1 MSLERKKFATQVD
14 STLLESVRRLA
25 KAEGRQIQAVV
36 EDALRQHLDAKQGAK
51 NRGSMS
57 WLPILRARK
66 GFLGCTRNWLS
77 ELRLYPCR

>member
-1 MSLERKKFATQVD
+1 MSLKREKFATQVD

-51 NRGSMS
+51 NRGREQVMAAYLESTERFS
-57 WLPILRARK
+57 
-66 GFLGCTRNWLS
+66 G
-77 ELRLYPCR
+77 LYEKLAK